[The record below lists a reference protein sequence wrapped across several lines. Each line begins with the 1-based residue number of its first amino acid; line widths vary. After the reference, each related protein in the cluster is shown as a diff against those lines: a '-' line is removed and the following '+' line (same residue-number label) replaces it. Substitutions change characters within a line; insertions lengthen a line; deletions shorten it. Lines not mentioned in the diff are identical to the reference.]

1 MISPIVLESVQRIF
15 ESLTPTFQNLHPIG
29 VVNHLHSQSLDRVES
44 KNTLM
49 KKEKS
54 LDLQE
59 KLLDTIKEPIVKGK
73 NKKSEA
79 ESEVL
84 RTFEKS
90 VSSYVQASLHLPRI
104 NFLSLQASVT
114 EDMCVFSDLEKVR
127 DITCVSLLALGI
139 QETTFQFCKT
149 SQAKKTVQMYFQKP
163 LAISKKKMKK
173 KIIQDYRLNEPFTF
187 ESSETQREELLMT
200 GSLQKAHAQ
209 LRRLRNDSSILKDAY
224 ITAIPNH
231 KSKVFF
237 KYTNVPKLTSFRSS
251 TPVGK

>member
-1 MISPIVLESVQRIF
+1 ME
-15 ESLTPTFQNLHPIG
+15 N
-29 VVNHLHSQSLDRVES
+29 
-44 KNTLM
+44 
-49 KKEKS
+49 
-54 LDLQE
+54 
-59 KLLDTIKEPIVKGK
+59 
-73 NKKSEA
+73 
-79 ESEVL
+79 
-84 RTFEKS
+84 
-90 VSSYVQASLHLPRI
+90 
-104 NFLSLQASVT
+104 
-114 EDMCVFSDLEKVR
+114 VR

-149 SQAKKTVQMYFQKP
+149 SQAKKTVQMYYQKP
-163 LAISKKKMKK
+163 AAFSSKKKKASK
-173 KIIQDYRLNEPFTF
+173 LKIVQNDRLNEPFTF

-251 TPVGK
+251 TPVGKSDRDRHCSTCIKNSLLLELLISYLLWFSIFLDDDDLASQSMASNRSEESKLGFNMCECGFEGIAIKVAKRSSNQDEYPQELASGTIWSVNSISSTLYILLLHYK

>member
-1 MISPIVLESVQRIF
+1 ME
-15 ESLTPTFQNLHPIG
+15 N
-29 VVNHLHSQSLDRVES
+29 
-44 KNTLM
+44 
-49 KKEKS
+49 
-54 LDLQE
+54 
-59 KLLDTIKEPIVKGK
+59 
-73 NKKSEA
+73 
-79 ESEVL
+79 
-84 RTFEKS
+84 
-90 VSSYVQASLHLPRI
+90 
-104 NFLSLQASVT
+104 
-114 EDMCVFSDLEKVR
+114 VR

-149 SQAKKTVQMYFQKP
+149 SQAKKTVQMYYQKP
-163 LAISKKKMKK
+163 AAFSSKKKKASK
-173 KIIQDYRLNEPFTF
+173 LKIVQNDRLNEPFTF

-251 TPVGK
+251 TPVGKSDRHCSTYIKKISITNTYS